1 MGSLGTFDGELF
13 RAVATHGFPEQFA
26 NQLHQPFR
34 PHRYMRPL
42 VNGAR
47 LVVEPDIQALISD
60 DHAIHGAVEAGART
74 ALVVPLRK
82 AGALV
87 GYISAFRREVR
98 PFSGTEIT
106 LLETFAAQAVIAMEN
121 ARLLQEL
128 SEALDEQTA
137 TAEILQVINAS
148 QGDLTPVFVAM
159 IDKTQRL
166 TQSEFSSLMIYDG
179 SLFHLFSGNEWQPD
193 TLSPEPGAAL
203 AELLEGVPFVHI
215 PDVVDTD
222 AYRARIPS
230 RVLLVE
236 GFGAR
241 TTLWVPLRKDGA
253 LLGVLISHRR
263 VVRPFNDR
271 QIALLQTFAAQAV
284 IAMENAR
291 LINEQREALEQQ
303 TATAEVLQ
311 VINASPGDLAPV
323 FTTMLQKALDL
334 CEAAFGG
341 LFVRDGER
349 FYAAA
354 TAGLSPEFSAFI
366 RKPFVPA
373 PDSTFR
379 RAIRGESIIHIS
391 DVSQVSIA
399 SNPQRKA
406 LVEQGGARTQLQIA
420 LSKDN
425 VVLGAFN
432 IFRQEV
438 RPFSIKQIALLKN
451 FAEQAVVA
459 MENARLRN
467 ELREAL
473 EQQTATAEVLQVIG
487 CWTNCVRVKS
497 NFASRSRIWATA
509 WRYSTRPAISW
520 PQTDG
525 FSTCSM
531 CPMT

>member
-1 MGSLGTFDGELF
+1 MEVNGGYLDWPATFCAPALTIGQNGRNAGGMIIELQRTVAELQQERDAALAREAALSEVLDVINQSPGDTAPVFATILDQAHRLCDAAMGSLGTFDGELF

-42 VNGAR
+42 VDGAR

-74 ALVVPLRK
+74 TLVVPLRK

-241 TTLWVPLRKDGA
+241 TTLSG
-253 LLGVLISHRR
+253 
-263 VVRPFNDR
+263 
-271 QIALLQTFAAQAV
+271 TAA
-284 IAMENAR
+284 
-291 LINEQREALEQQ
+291 
-303 TATAEVLQ
+303 
-311 VINASPGDLAPV
+311 
-323 FTTMLQKALDL
+323 
-334 CEAAFGG
+334 
-341 LFVRDGER
+341 
-349 FYAAA
+349 
-354 TAGLSPEFSAFI
+354 
-366 RKPFVPA
+366 
-373 PDSTFR
+373 
-379 RAIRGESIIHIS
+379 
-391 DVSQVSIA
+391 
-399 SNPQRKA
+399 
-406 LVEQGGARTQLQIA
+406 
-420 LSKDN
+420 
-425 VVLGAFN
+425 
-432 IFRQEV
+432 
-438 RPFSIKQIALLKN
+438 
-451 FAEQAVVA
+451 
-459 MENARLRN
+459 
-467 ELREAL
+467 
-473 EQQTATAEVLQVIG
+473 
-487 CWTNCVRVKS
+487 
-497 NFASRSRIWATA
+497 
-509 WRYSTRPAISW
+509 
-520 PQTDG
+520 
-525 FSTCSM
+525 
-531 CPMT
+531 